1 MFSLSFQNPHHLQQ
15 LKLHNLVYLLLVAQI
30 QNVVW
35 SVEAH
40 LVSVDQITL
49 EVHQTVGQN
58 VQLILT
64 VLLVKPAWEKSAQTP
79 AQVLAVRMPNVWYSV
94 TFLYVPALKD
104 ILVILL
110 MVAT

>member
-1 MFSLSFQNPHHLQQ
+1 MLVDHYILETLSQDVSLCHVRYLDVVSIVLKLNRCLMFSLSFQNPHHLQQ

-64 VLLVKPAWEKSAQTP
+64 VLLVKPA
-79 AQVLAVRMPNVWYSV
+79 
-94 TFLYVPALKD
+94 
-104 ILVILL
+104 
-110 MVAT
+110 